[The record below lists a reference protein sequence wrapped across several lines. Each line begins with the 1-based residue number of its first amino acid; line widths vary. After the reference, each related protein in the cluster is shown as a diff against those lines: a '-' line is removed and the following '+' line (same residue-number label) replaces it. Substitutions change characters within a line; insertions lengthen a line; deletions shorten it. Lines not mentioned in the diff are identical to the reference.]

1 MAQELI
7 RAIEQVSKE
16 KGIDKNILIE
26 TVEAAIVSA
35 SRRKFRN
42 AENLVA
48 HFNRDSG
55 EVELF
60 QLKTVVDEV
69 TDEEREVSLAEAR
82 EICPQA
88 ELGSEVECRVT
99 VNADFGR
106 IAAQTAKQVIVQRMR
121 EAERDSIYQEFK
133 KREGELVNGI
143 VQRVEGRNIFV
154 DLGRTEAILPASEQ
168 VPKETYKRG
177 DRLRAYLLE
186 VTRSSRGPQIVL
198 SRTHPGMVVCLFRLE
213 VPEINEGILEIKGT
227 VREPGYRTKIAICS
241 HDSNVDPV
249 GTCVGMRGSR
259 VQAIVRELEGEKI
272 DIIKWN
278 EDPTIFVSNA
288 LSPAQ
293 ITRISKTGPNS
304 MEVVVADDQLSL
316 GIGKKGQ
323 NVRLAARLTG
333 WKIDIKS
340 LTEVGR
346 ERELMERNQQIRALM
361 NLRGVGE
368 KVATQLVDAAF
379 YTVHDL
385 ARADEDALTAIPG
398 LGPKKALKLIED
410 AKRVIAEARAA
421 EQNE

>member
-1 MAQELI
+1 MGQELV

-16 KGIDKNILIE
+16 KGIDKAILIE
-26 TVEAAIVSA
+26 TVEAAILSA
-35 SRRKFRN
+35 SRKRFKTMD
-42 AENLVA
+42 NLIA
-48 HFNRDSG
+48 RFNPESS

-60 QLKTVVDEV
+60 QVKTVVSEV
-69 TDEEREVSLAEAR
+69 SDAEREISLEEAQKLS
-82 EICPQA
+82 PQA
-88 ELGSEVECRVT
+88 QLDEEVECRV
-99 VNADFGR
+99 VLAADFGR

-133 KREGELVNGI
+133 QREGELVNGI
-143 VQRVEGRNIFV
+143 VQRVEGRHIIIE
-154 DLGRTEAILPASEQ
+154 LGRTEALLPYSEQ
-168 VPKETYKRG
+168 VPKESYKRG

-186 VTRSSRGPQIVL
+186 VNRTSRGPQIIL
-198 SRTHPGMVVCLFRLE
+198 SRTHPGMVICLFKLE
-213 VPEINEGILEIKGT
+213 VPEIGEGILEIKGT
-227 VREPGYRTKIAICS
+227 VREPGYRTKIAIYS

-278 EDPTIFVSNA
+278 EDTAVFVTNA

-293 ITRISKTGPNS
+293 ITRISKTGPSS

-340 LTEVGR
+340 ITEAGQ
-346 ERELMERNQQIRALM
+346 ERALMEKNQQIRALM
-361 NLRGVGE
+361 NIPGVGE
-368 KVATQLVDAAF
+368 KSAGQLVEAGF
-379 YTVHDL
+379 YTVHGL
-385 ARADEDALTAIPG
+385 ARAEEKALTAVPG
-398 LGPKKALKLIED
+398 LGSKKAVRL
-410 AKRVIAEARAA
+410 IAEAKRILEEAKG
-421 EQNE
+421 